1 MGSKR
6 EPARASGGATSA
18 AARIKKARAAKQAT
32 SVNPARA
39 VKATSAA
46 KPRAAKATRAE
57 TPSDGLS
64 LADLGRAG
72 DFGALAHYA
81 DPAYY
86 QKAYAKRLQDV
97 EFYRAQARDHGA
109 SRVSPGV
116 AVLEY
121 GVGTGRVGLP
131 LARDGHQVTGVDL
144 SASMLA
150 ELKTRLE
157 LEPKEVA
164 RRLTLVR
171 ADMRSWRPRKRFDL
185 VICAFNTLLH
195 LYTRQDVEA
204 FFAQVKS
211 ALKPDGRFIFD
222 FSLARPADLALDPN
236 KNYAGVRLRDPTS
249 GKLVKYSERFEYDPV
264 RQVQLCWMQFVP
276 VDGSTPWA
284 IPLTHRQ
291 FFPQEMEA
299 LLHYAGFRETS
310 MTADFEARAL
320 QPAADWVVVSCK
332 PPRQRGAKPQR

>member
-6 EPARASGGATSA
+6 EPARVSGRATSA
-18 AARIKKARAAKQAT
+18 AARIKKARATKQAT
-32 SVNPARA
+32 SVKPARA
-39 VKATSAA
+39 AQATTAA
-46 KPRAAKATRAE
+46 KPTSAE
-57 TPSDGLS
+57 TPSHGLS
-64 LADLGRAG
+64 LAELGRAG

-157 LEPKEVA
+157 LEPREIA
-164 RRLTLVR
+164 RRLKLVR
-171 ADMRSWRPRKRFDL
+171 ADMRQWPPPEDRPRKRFDL

-236 KNYAGVRLRDPTS
+236 RNYAGVRLRDPTS

-299 LLHYAGFRETS
+299 LLHYAGFREIS

-320 QPAADWVVVSCK
+320 HPAADWVVVSCK
-332 PPRQRGAKPQR
+332 PPRKR